1 MAEIDDEVCPAGP
14 VRLDRPDPAVPAQEE
29 HRPRL
34 QRRRSDGR
42 GGEALFPPA
51 GGPAQLQPC
60 NNTEQKKKNWM
71 LLNWKTFKKLNFELS
86 NDVIDSI
93 INAKAGTIERVL
105 LLLRT
110 KMDRSLYEEKA
121 ATPSDAPEADQASLR
136 HGGAGRQQD
145 VAQRSP
151 KAAGYGRPT
160 QQPPPRKSEAC
171 RTSASPTTPRSGAWK
186 HLLHLK
192 DVRIDDLQS
201 RLEELRP
208 TGQPQVQETKKVA
221 VPRAKCATD
230 SSAAAHCARA
240 SEGSALYA
248 QQLTGHIVVDL
259 VQVEARGRRWE
270 AAGAEALA
278 EAAEAAQ
285 RRRVGGGGLGGQLLH
300 AARVSSRSLR
310 TVSSSERMVVSS
322 SVACWASSSLAA
334 TMAWTFSF
342 SSY

>member
-1 MAEIDDEVCPAGP
+1 DSSGMAEIDDEVLQDLYAWIDQIP
-14 VRLDRPDPAVPAQEE
+14 LSRPKKNIARDFSDGVLMAEVVK
-29 HRPRL
+29 HYFPRL
-34 QRRRSDGR
+34 VD
-42 GGEALFPPA
+42 LHNFN
-51 GGPAQLQPC
+51 PC

-121 ATPSDAPEADQASLR
+121 AHASDAPEADQASLR
-136 HGGAGRQQD
+136 HGGAG
-145 VAQRSP
+145 VSKMSPSRSP

-160 QQPPPRKSEAC
+160 QQPPPRKSESLQNIGQSDYVTRLAYEEKVQEC
-171 RTSASPTTPRSGAWK
+171 LAKDETVEILQAKIRRLE

-221 VPRAKCATD
+221 VPRAK
-230 SSAAAHCARA
+230 
-240 SEGSALYA
+240 
-248 QQLTGHIVVDL
+248 
-259 VQVEARGRRWE
+259 
-270 AAGAEALA
+270 
-278 EAAEAAQ
+278 
-285 RRRVGGGGLGGQLLH
+285 
-300 AARVSSRSLR
+300 
-310 TVSSSERMVVSS
+310 
-322 SVACWASSSLAA
+322 
-334 TMAWTFSF
+334 
-342 SSY
+342 